1 MVMVKMFNIMSMFNK
16 IFEQVLTNY
25 TLNIMVMVKM
35 VKDGSS
41 S

>member
-1 MVMVKMFNIMSMFNK
+1 MFNIMSMFNK

-35 VKDGSS
+35 VKMVKDGSS